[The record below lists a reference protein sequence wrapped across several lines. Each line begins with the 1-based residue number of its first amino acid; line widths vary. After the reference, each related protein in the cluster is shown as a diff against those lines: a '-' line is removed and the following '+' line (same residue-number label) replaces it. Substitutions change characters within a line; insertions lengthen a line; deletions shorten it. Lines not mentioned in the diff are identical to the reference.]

1 MLPYLKP
8 SSRPKPILNPPVKMN
23 ELNVDEPKSAKA
35 LRLKELLYNMG
46 RCDSFCDDR
55 AVTLPPWT
63 VFQSRIEP
71 DILHDT
77 ADVVFNPIIMAPPND
92 YNTVYTTLKRTKE
105 QMNALGQEIC
115 PVTFDMGLLTK
126 ALEVVWSRPVE
137 LKGVVPMEGGMHFL
151 MSVFAGIGF
160 LYGDAGLKHL
170 LYESDVYAKGT
181 ADHILSGKDY
191 DRAMRALIMVDET
204 LQRRFLIQ
212 FKAWAIRNAKE
223 IPEIVPEMINKM
235 SECLYSVDEE
245 DFMLLENSIVP
256 LLEEFRAEG
265 RKIPLFQFWDDYL
278 TEVSAPL
285 KLFISSTRHA
295 IWDANQFAK
304 SKLLPFFFA
313 SNRTIYA
320 RYMPYLFLKMN
331 RLPTEAQE
339 SFNHGHFV
347 AKLTPG
353 TFNSVW
359 MDYVLEATENKAL
372 KSSGGIIGLTN
383 QDNALTRWFLSRPVT
398 AKYSVY
404 FRENLTQQEVS
415 NRHHTDRESY
425 KKCYNED
432 VQKMV
437 GMFDETFV
445 DPFSTNSPPTRLINF
460 ATGIHVSEEVENSLL
475 HCHKKSRVLLEQ
487 FVEERFVTHSG
498 KDEPVK
504 SFYDPVTRNKVK
516 TMSNPKT
523 TVRCKAKDIP
533 MNGEEMYLRLLAINA
548 YKKVPLERVLAF
560 ENATV
565 PLSLFCDDGKMVST
579 KKSDFLDKLESLI
592 EPETVLRT
600 VKDVDSIVF
609 DGMAIIQM
617 LPVPTSAAKPTYD
630 DMASLFWKHVLC
642 VSEGIPAVH
651 VVFDRYLLNSLKSQT
666 REKRGDDVSR
676 LTSVHIQGKMNIPDW
691 KSSLTNGSFKAKLT
705 KFYTLYIAEH
715 CNTCI
720 NMNQHVYV
728 SGGIDEKA
736 LKVSNDV
743 VHIIEQLRSNHEEAD
758 TRMLLHVAYQARHNA
773 KRVIVVSPDTDVFV
787 LLVYHFS
794 HMGVSEVFFKT
805 GRKSTHADLTRFIP
819 IHNVICKLN
828 EEQTNILLSVYA
840 LTGCDTCCALFGI
853 GKKKAFKTMMTY
865 SAELQGLADIGK
877 EHSLS
882 LTARLACVSFVG
894 LLYGCNGCLS
904 LNKLRVNRVL
914 ENKKVKPRKLPPT
927 DDSFILHVLR
937 CSYQIIIWMESL
949 TSIVELPSPTDYGYE
964 IDTDTGHYIPTL
976 VSQPLAPPE
985 LLNDLVCF
993 CEDLCSDACVCTTNE
1008 QPCTQACNCTRAER
1022 ICENVFTVL
1031 SIITTEDIIE

>member
-1 MLPYLKP
+1 M
-8 SSRPKPILNPPVKMN
+8 
-23 ELNVDEPKSAKA
+23 
-35 LRLKELLYNMG
+35 
-46 RCDSFCDDR
+46 
-55 AVTLPPWT
+55 
-63 VFQSRIEP
+63 
-71 DILHDT
+71 
-77 ADVVFNPIIMAPPND
+77 
-92 YNTVYTTLKRTKE
+92 
-105 QMNALGQEIC
+105 
-115 PVTFDMGLLTK
+115 
-126 ALEVVWSRPVE
+126 
-137 LKGVVPMEGGMHFL
+137 
-151 MSVFAGIGF
+151 
-160 LYGDAGLKHL
+160 
-170 LYESDVYAKGT
+170 
-181 ADHILSGKDY
+181 
-191 DRAMRALIMVDET
+191 
-204 LQRRFLIQ
+204 
-212 FKAWAIRNAKE
+212 
-223 IPEIVPEMINKM
+223 
-235 SECLYSVDEE
+235 
-245 DFMLLENSIVP
+245 
-256 LLEEFRAEG
+256 
-265 RKIPLFQFWDDYL
+265 
-278 TEVSAPL
+278 
-285 KLFISSTRHA
+285 
-295 IWDANQFAK
+295 
-304 SKLLPFFFA
+304 
-313 SNRTIYA
+313 
-320 RYMPYLFLKMN
+320 
-331 RLPTEAQE
+331 
-339 SFNHGHFV
+339 
-347 AKLTPG
+347 
-353 TFNSVW
+353 
-359 MDYVLEATENKAL
+359 
-372 KSSGGIIGLTN
+372 
-383 QDNALTRWFLSRPVT
+383 
-398 AKYSVY
+398 
-404 FRENLTQQEVS
+404 
-415 NRHHTDRESY
+415 
-425 KKCYNED
+425 
-432 VQKMV
+432 
-437 GMFDETFV
+437 
-445 DPFSTNSPPTRLINF
+445 
-460 ATGIHVSEEVENSLL
+460 
-475 HCHKKSRVLLEQ
+475 
-487 FVEERFVTHSG
+487 
-498 KDEPVK
+498 
-504 SFYDPVTRNKVK
+504 
-516 TMSNPKT
+516 
-523 TVRCKAKDIP
+523 
-533 MNGEEMYLRLLAINA
+533 
-548 YKKVPLERVLAF
+548 
-560 ENATV
+560 
-565 PLSLFCDDGKMVST
+565 
-579 KKSDFLDKLESLI
+579 
-592 EPETVLRT
+592 
-600 VKDVDSIVF
+600 
-609 DGMAIIQM
+609 
-617 LPVPTSAAKPTYD
+617 
-630 DMASLFWKHVLC
+630 C

-819 IHNVICKLN
+819 IHNVVCKLN

-894 LLYGCNGCLS
+894 LLYGCNGCWS

-937 CSYQIIIWMESL
+937 CSYQIMIWMESL